1 MSQVSG
7 ENHNT
12 HSLSVSNLSG
22 TVWRKY
28 GAEALVLSPTVTVS
42 LFCKCLET
50 FYEYSLE
57 KIPLYFHQL
66 TVFVLLIQLGISW
79 GLGLF
84 QNLGGGS
91 RAIPTDFLDKV
102 IGTDICG
109 VSGLDESDNNGFAGI
124 RIRARRRCGRTSG
137 DAGPLEIP

>member
-1 MSQVSG
+1 MSGLSG

-28 GAEALVLSPTVTVS
+28 GAEANGLSPTVTLS

-57 KIPLYFHQL
+57 KIPLYFPYL
-66 TVFVLLIQLGISW
+66 ADFVLVTRSGIS
-79 GLGLF
+79 
-84 QNLGGGS
+84 
-91 RAIPTDFLDKV
+91 
-102 IGTDICG
+102 
-109 VSGLDESDNNGFAGI
+109 
-124 RIRARRRCGRTSG
+124 
-137 DAGPLEIP
+137 